1 MSNQIKLEAM
11 KQTREINIQSITNS
25 IDDDSRVVEI
35 AFM

>member
-25 IDDDSRVVEI
+25 IDNDSRVVEI